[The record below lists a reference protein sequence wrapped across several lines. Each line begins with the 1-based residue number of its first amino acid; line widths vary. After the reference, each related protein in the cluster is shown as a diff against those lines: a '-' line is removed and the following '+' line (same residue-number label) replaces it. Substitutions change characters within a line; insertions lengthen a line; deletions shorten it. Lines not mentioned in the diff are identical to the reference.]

1 MTAKR
6 GAKDRFPSI
15 LEDAFHDPEN
25 CSIDPV
31 VKVAISDDHQ
41 EYTWALSLLPNKCEF
56 RRDEAGVFFIGLLL
70 TCGDN
75 WKKRLAIVEVLYHV
89 QTEHCVNVLFDELKR
104 VRNTNST
111 RRYLRELVSVLSE
124 MPAKLVR
131 SGFEALAEDKSFS
144 HRMRSKFEQ
153 VLDFLDF
160 RERHFPDAQTNSS
173 AESCANRPET
183 PTACDP
189 PVCSDFSAA
198 HRTQTKAD

>member
-31 VKVAISDDHQ
+31 AKVALSDDHQ
-41 EYTWALSLLPNKCEF
+41 EYTWALSLLRNMYEF
-56 RRDEAGVFFIGLLL
+56 GRDEAGVFLIGLLM

-75 WKKRLAIVEVLYHV
+75 WEKRLAIVKVLYHV
-89 QTEHCVNVLFDELKR
+89 QTERCVDVLFGELKR

-131 SGFEALAEDKSFS
+131 SGFEALAEDKSLS

-153 VLDFLDF
+153 ALDFLDYQ
-160 RERHFPDAQTNSS
+160 ERHGQ
-173 AESCANRPET
+173 
-183 PTACDP
+183 P
-189 PVCSDFSAA
+189 PSLV
-198 HRTQTKAD
+198 RT